1 MLVVKNFEAKK
12 YVYSNFS
19 SIVTNGESWSA
30 FCLQR
35 ASNPLHVLWRT
46 LAILSTLPYPPPF
59 QILSN
64 PHPSLLPLISF
75 FCLVSFS
82 EGWLSHIWC
91 ANLLNSI
98 LGLHMLSFSILIP
111 EGPCCVFMQQST
123 KSTEVWHIMWFFAGT
138 LIWYQKH
145 RNTHTK
151 TSNAIMDQ

>member
-35 ASNPLHVLWRT
+35 ASNPLHVLWRP

-64 PHPSLLPLISF
+64 PHPSLLP
-75 FCLVSFS
+75 
-82 EGWLSHIWC
+82 
-91 ANLLNSI
+91 LNSI